1 MSEKSDRARRRTKR
15 ETGMRWLAS
24 VLATAALLAGTGTPT
39 QGIDAF
45 WPQRPIR
52 LIVPFPAGASTDV
65 IARVIGQKLSQ
76 QLGQQIVIENRAG
89 ASGNI
94 GADAVAKAPPPRY
107 TIGIP
112 TATPHAVP

>member
-65 IARVIGQKLSQ
+65 IARVIGPKLSQ
-76 QLGQQIVIENRAG
+76 QLGPQIVIANRAG
-89 ASGNI
+89 ASGNRR
-94 GADAVAKAPPPRY
+94 GRQGTTRRLYDRHCHREHTRGRVQP
-107 TIGIP
+107 
-112 TATPHAVP
+112 